1 METKR
6 DFPKVGNFWKM
17 LGPSFLILAMGLGSG
32 EVILWPYLVS
42 KYGMGVA
49 WGALLG
55 ITMQFFMNMEIERY
69 ALIKGESVFVGL
81 YRKFRWT
88 AVWFILSTFIG
99 FGLPGIISAS
109 AKIIGTVFGVSEFKY
124 IAMAMLVLI
133 GVLLTASRTV
143 YKSMENITKFLILF
157 CVPLVFV
164 LAVLTSDADTWRAL
178 WSGLVGIG
186 DGYFF
191 LPAGISIATF
201 LAALAYSGAGGNLNL
216 TQSVYIKEKGY
227 GMGAYSQKISGLL
240 RSRTG
245 EKINLEGVGFED
257 TEENK
262 RNFLNWWKLINKEH
276 LLVFWFMGIVSMI
289 LLMVLSFNTTYG
301 IGVGLSGIDFVIA
314 QGEVVGGI
322 LGSVWGVGLLAI
334 LGVLLFQTQLGIV
347 DSTSRIMGECLALT
361 VTGLKKD
368 KEVNLSAYYFGFVW
382 SQILFGVTL
391 FLLNIYEPKT
401 LIVLGAVINAFA
413 MVVHT
418 LLVRILNGEFK
429 GVYATSIVRVVFIW
443 MIIAFFAGFSLFNVF
458 SSFSK

>member
-1 METKR
+1 METKK
-6 DFPKVGNFWKM
+6 DFPKVGSFWKM
-17 LGPSFLILAMGLGSG
+17 LGPSFLVLAMGLGSG

-55 ITMQFFMNMEIERY
+55 ITMQFFINMEIERY

-81 YRKFRWT
+81 YKKYKWT
-88 AVWFILSTFIG
+88 AVWFILSTFVG

-109 AKIIGTVFGVSEFKY
+109 AKIVGSVFGVSDFKY
-124 IAMAMLVLI
+124 IAIAMLVLI
-133 GVLLTASRTV
+133 GVLLTVSHTV

-164 LAVLTSDADTWRAL
+164 LALLTSNTSTWQAL
-178 WSGLVGIG
+178 WNGLVGVG
-186 DGYFF
+186 DGYQF
-191 LPAGISIATF
+191 LPVGISIATF
-201 LAALAYSGAGGNLNL
+201 LAAFAYSGAGGNLNL

-245 EKINLEGVGFED
+245 EKINLEGVEFDD

-262 RNFLNWWKLINKEH
+262 RNYLNWWRQINKEH
-276 LLVFWFMGIVSMI
+276 LLVFWFMGLVSML

-301 IGVGLSGIDFVIA
+301 IGSELSGIDFVIA
-314 QGEVVGGI
+314 QGASVGAI
-322 LGSVWGVGLLAI
+322 LGSFWGVGLLVV
-334 LGVLLFQTQLGIV
+334 LGILLFQTQLGIV
-347 DSTSRIMGECLALT
+347 DSTSRIMGECLALI
-361 VTGLKKD
+361 VTGLKKGQ
-368 KEVNLSAYYFGFVW
+368 EVNLSAYYFGFVW
-382 SQILFGVTL
+382 SQILFGILL

-413 MVVHT
+413 MLIHT
-418 LLVRILNGEFK
+418 LLVRLLNRDFR
-429 GVYATSIVRVVFIW
+429 GVYATSTIRVVFIW
-443 MIIAFFAGFSLFNVF
+443 IIIAFFASFSLFNVYT
-458 SSFSK
+458 SFVK

>member
-1 METKR
+1 METKK

-17 LGPSFLILAMGLGSG
+17 LGPSFLVLAMGLGSG

-42 KYGMGVA
+42 RYGMGVA

-55 ITMQFFMNMEIERY
+55 ITMQFFINMEIERY

-81 YRKFRWT
+81 YKKYKWT

-109 AKIIGTVFGVSEFKY
+109 AKIIGSVFGVSEFKY
-124 IAMAMLVLI
+124 IAIGMLIVI
-133 GVLLTASRTV
+133 GLLLTLSHTV
-143 YKSMENITKFLILF
+143 YKSMESITKFLILF
-157 CVPLVFV
+157 CVPLVFI
-164 LAVLTSDADTWRAL
+164 LAVLTSDQQTWGAL
-178 WSGLVGIG
+178 WSGLVGRG

-201 LAALAYSGAGGNLNL
+201 LAAFAYSGAGGNLNL

-240 RSRTG
+240 RSKSE
-245 EKINLEGVGFED
+245 EKINLEGQQFED
-257 TEENK
+257 NENNRK
-262 RNFLNWWKLINKEH
+262 NFLNWWRQINKEH
-276 LLVFWFMGIVSMI
+276 LLVFWFMGLLSML

-301 IGVGLSGIDFVIA
+301 IGIGLSGIDFVIA
-314 QGEVVGGI
+314 QGEKVGEI
-322 LGSVWGVGLLAI
+322 LGSFWGLSLLVV
-334 LGVLLFQTQLGIV
+334 LGILLFQTQLGIV
-347 DSTSRIMGECLALT
+347 DSTSRIMGECLALL
-361 VTGLKKD
+361 VTDLKKG

-413 MVVHT
+413 MLVHT
-418 LLVRILNGEFK
+418 ILVRILNKQFV
-429 GVYATSIVRVVFIW
+429 GVYATSTYRVVFIW
-443 MIIAFFAGFSLFNVF
+443 LIIGFFASFSLFNVY
-458 SSFSK
+458 SSFF